1 MSPIKAGSEAAFQ
14 TQVLNLAGYYGWR
27 SYHTHDSRRSQAGF
41 PDLVLVRGAELI
53 FAELKTDTGRL
64 RPEQQEWIAAL
75 KHVGRNYRHAIELLE
90 DDVADGAHDPT
101 DGCVDVYLWRP
112 RDFDVLHAR
121 LARGR
126 HRSEPLH
133 NPARD
138 AA

>member
-1 MSPIKAGSEAAFQ
+1 MSPVKAGSEAAFQ
-14 TQVLNLAGYYGWR
+14 QQVLNLAGYYGWR

-41 PDLVLVRGAELI
+41 PDLVLVRGPELI
-53 FAELKTDTGRL
+53 FAELKTDTGRV

-75 KHVGRNYRHAIELLE
+75 QAISTELVVDLEQLDHDSHA
-90 DDVADGAHDPT
+90 
-101 DGCVDVYLWRP
+101 CVDVYLWRP
-112 RDFDVLHAR
+112 RDFDELHAR

-133 NPARD
+133 NPART